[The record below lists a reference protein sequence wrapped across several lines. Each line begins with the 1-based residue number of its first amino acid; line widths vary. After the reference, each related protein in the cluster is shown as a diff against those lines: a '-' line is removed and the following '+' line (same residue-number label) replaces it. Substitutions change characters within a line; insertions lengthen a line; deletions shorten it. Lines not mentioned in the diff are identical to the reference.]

1 MRTYLGTVDRHAR
14 HGCLSA
20 RSGCGGAGPFAPKP
34 QSTTVADIEVKGDRL
49 ALIPAV
55 PRGAPPVPDVHDRRS
70 IVEIRVPHFPIRDTI
85 FADYAGSARLR
96 RHACSRPS
104 PAAVQQRIESCRFGS
119 TARWNCMPAGGG
131 RKAKSCW
138 RSIAIPALPWPA
150 RKSTCSSISGSGR
163 RPCATGRLSAPARM
177 ASGPPG
183 TWRLTGLI
191 NDLGRDMADELPAG
205 MMTSG
210 IGAGAARLS
219 LDAVSMHPE
228 RRAAY
233 IGSPRR
239 RRQHQCAAMY
249 VQFRDIMIEEYRG
262 RVGTTPF
269 VADNMAYFVPLAIP
283 DLFVEVYSPADY
295 ADTVNTEGLA
305 RYLRQEPMEF
315 NKGMF
320 LEGQMNVLRIC
331 TIPRALFSAR
341 VTPYSSIVS
350 ASRRPGGGR
359 HGHAPVH
366 DHRLP
371 HGVRRHHVFGQ
382 WTRGGRADRRE
393 LPCRR
398 PRRVD
403 PRIDS
408 RWCFT
413 RRNPAP
419 ARGRNPRPGGIGC
432 RRWVN
437 CAICPAG

>member
-1 MRTYLGTVDRHAR
+1 MLQFTWEQLTVALNMVAYRPGQVGRQA
-14 HGCLSA
+14 L
-20 RSGCGGAGPFAPKP
+20 FAPKP
-34 QSTTVADIEVKGDRL
+34 QSTTVANIEVKGNRL

-85 FADYAGSARLR
+85 FADSIQDQRGFGSMVLETF
-96 RHACSRPS
+96 
-104 PAAVQQRIESCRFGS
+104 PAAVQQRIESLSFRLDSTLEFIRLGAVKGKIVLAVDRNTGAPLAGQEIDLFEHFGVGPQAVRDWPIIGAGEDGER
-119 TARWNCMPAGGG
+119 TAWE
-131 RKAKSCW
+131 SQ
-138 RSIAIPALPWPA
+138 
-150 RKSTCSSISGSGR
+150 
-163 RPCATGRLSAPARM
+163 
-177 ASGPPG
+177 
-183 TWRLTGLI
+183 LTGLI

-210 IGAGAARLS
+210 IWGWCGKTFF
-219 LDAVSMHPE
+219 DAVSMHPE

-233 IGSPRR
+233 IGFPAPETTAPVRGNV
-239 RRQHQCAAMY
+239 

-320 LEGQMNVLRIC
+320 LEGQMNVLPIC

-350 ASRRPGGGR
+350 
-359 HGHAPVH
+359 
-366 DHRLP
+366 
-371 HGVRRHHVFGQ
+371 GV
-382 WTRGGRADRRE
+382 AA
-393 LPCRR
+393 
-398 PRRVD
+398 PRRRAAW
-403 PRIDS
+403 P
-408 RWCFT
+408 C
-413 RRNPAP
+413 
-419 ARGRNPRPGGIGC
+419 PGT
-432 RRWVN
+432 
-437 CAICPAG
+437 